1 MNSALNMRRPFPFP
15 FVLEEVASLRPRLKR
30 MFGFAHVYLDE
41 KLLFSLRDSD
51 KQPATNG
58 IWIYSTIEDL
68 DSLAREFPEL
78 PRRQLWRSGR
88 NAWVVLASRLA
99 DFEEYAFKLCEL
111 VLKGDPRIGRVTRS
125 SSTKV
130 EGKYHSCGK

>member
-1 MNSALNMRRPFPFP
+1 MKGALNSRRPFPFP
-15 FVLEEVASLRPRLKR
+15 FVLDEVAALRPRLKR
-30 MFGFAHVYLDE
+30 MFGFTHVYLDE
-41 KLLFSLRDSD
+41 KLLFSLRDSP

-58 IWIYSTIEDL
+58 IWIYTTVEDV

-99 DFEEYAFKLCEL
+99 VFEEYAFKLCEL
-111 VLKGDPRIGRVTRS
+111 VLKGDQRIGRVTRTS
-125 SSTKV
+125 LR
-130 EGKYHSCGK
+130 GKTR